1 MSEKCDNNC
10 ASCAKNCKSR
20 KPSFAHTLG
29 DTKINK
35 IIGVISGKGGVGKS
49 FITGTLA
56 SLFAK
61 KGYKVGILDADITGS
76 SIPRLFG
83 INQKIEGDGK
93 GMYPAISSNG
103 IKIMSLNLLL
113 DQEENPVLWRGP
125 ILSGAVLQ
133 FYSESYWGELDYLF
147 VDMPPG
153 TSDIALTVLQSIPLD
168 GLVMVTT
175 PSSLVSMIVS
185 KAIIMAQK
193 TGIKVL
199 GLVNNMAY
207 VICPDCGKKIILH
220 HEDETL
226 ELLKKY
232 NIDSYASLPLNPL
245 YSLLF
250 DEGRIEDFEGE
261 ELNDVIKTI
270 ENLKK

>member
-1 MSEKCDNNC
+1 
-10 ASCAKNCKSR
+10 
-20 KPSFAHTLG
+20 
-29 DTKINK
+29 
-35 IIGVISGKGGVGKS
+35 
-49 FITGTLA
+49 
-56 SLFAK
+56 
-61 KGYKVGILDADITGS
+61 
-76 SIPRLFG
+76 
-83 INQKIEGDGK
+83 
-93 GMYPAISSNG
+93 
-103 IKIMSLNLLL
+103 
-113 DQEENPVLWRGP
+113 
-125 ILSGAVLQ
+125 
-133 FYSESYWGELDYLF
+133 
-147 VDMPPG
+147 
-153 TSDIALTVLQSIPLD
+153 
-168 GLVMVTT
+168 
-175 PSSLVSMIVS
+175 MIVS

>member
-1 MSEKCDNNC
+1 
-10 ASCAKNCKSR
+10 
-20 KPSFAHTLG
+20 
-29 DTKINK
+29 
-35 IIGVISGKGGVGKS
+35 
-49 FITGTLA
+49 
-56 SLFAK
+56 
-61 KGYKVGILDADITGS
+61 
-76 SIPRLFG
+76 
-83 INQKIEGDGK
+83 
-93 GMYPAISSNG
+93 MYPAISSNG

>member
-1 MSEKCDNNC
+1 M
-10 ASCAKNCKSR
+10 
-20 KPSFAHTLG
+20 
-29 DTKINK
+29 
-35 IIGVISGKGGVGKS
+35 
-49 FITGTLA
+49 
-56 SLFAK
+56 
-61 KGYKVGILDADITGS
+61 DADITGS